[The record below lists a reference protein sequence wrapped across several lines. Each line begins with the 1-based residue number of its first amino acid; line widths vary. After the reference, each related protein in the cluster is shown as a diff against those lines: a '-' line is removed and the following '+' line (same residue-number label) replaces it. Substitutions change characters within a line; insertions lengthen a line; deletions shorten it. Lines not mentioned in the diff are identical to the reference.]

1 MSNVEAPEATT
12 YHMTVNGRA
21 LAAAATHGVINPA
34 TEEVFAQAPIATRE
48 QLDLAVAAARAA
60 QPAWAA
66 RPWAERQAAL
76 GALAKLYMDNQE
88 ELAQL
93 LTREQGR
100 PLPKARLE
108 IAGAARWYAEFAKMT
123 IPPHVLQDTPNAL
136 VEVHRVPI
144 GVVGAIVPWNFPI
157 VLAAWKIAPALL
169 NGNTMVLKPSPFTPL
184 TTLRLGE
191 LMRPLLPPGVLNII
205 NGDDAL
211 GPWITEHPGIDKV
224 SFTGSTAT
232 GRRVMQSA
240 SVNLKRLTLE
250 LGGNDAAIVMPDVD
264 VEAVAQEVFVG
275 AFNNSGQICIAAKRL
290 FVHEAIYDRFAAA
303 FVALA
308 KAARMGP
315 GDQEG
320 IDYGPIQNRP
330 QYDRMVHMLDDC
342 KRNGY
347 KLLVGGELP
356 KGPGLFFP
364 LTLVDNPPADALML
378 QEEPFGPLRALMR
391 FKDVDEVVARA
402 NASEH
407 GLAGSVWCK
416 DEKLA
421 LSIAARLQTG
431 TVWINEI
438 QTASP
443 HKPMGGHKQSGI
455 GVENGQEG
463 LLEYTLPQTISMKRL
478 A

>member
-1 MSNVEAPEATT
+1 MASANAEGAIS

-21 LAAAATHGVINPA
+21 LPAAATLGVVNPA
-34 TEEVFAQAPIATRE
+34 TEEVFARAPVATRE
-48 QLDLAVAAARAA
+48 QLDEAVAAARAA
-60 QPAWAA
+60 QPGWAA
-66 RPWAERQAAL
+66 RPWLERQAAL
-76 GALAKLYMDNQE
+76 GALAKLHMEHQE
-88 ELAQL
+88 QLAQL

-100 PLPKARLE
+100 PLPRARSE
-108 IAGAARWYAEFAKMT
+108 IAAAAYWYAEYAKMA
-123 IPPHVLQDTPNAL
+123 IAPDVLQDTPNTL
-136 VEVHRVPI
+136 VEVRRVPI

-169 NGNTMVLKPSPFTPL
+169 AGNTVVLKPSPFTPL
-184 TTLRLGE
+184 TTLLLGE

-205 NGDDAL
+205 SGDDDL
-211 GPWITEHPGIDKV
+211 GPWITAHEGIDKV

-240 SVNLKRLTLE
+240 SGNLKRLTLE

-264 VEAVAQEVFVG
+264 VEAVAKEVFHG

-290 FVHEAIYDRFAAA
+290 FVHEAVYDRFVAA

-308 KAARMGP
+308 KATRVGP
-315 GDQEG
+315 GDQDG
-320 IDYGPIQNRP
+320 VDLGPVQNRP
-330 QYDRMVHMLDDC
+330 QYERLVQMLDDC

-347 KLLVGGELP
+347 KLLTGGELA

-364 LTLVDNPPADALML
+364 VTLVDNPPDDALVVKA
-378 QEEPFGPLRALMR
+378 EPFGPLRALMR

-402 NASEH
+402 NASEY

-443 HKPMGGHKQSGI
+443 YKPMGGHKQSGI
-455 GVENGQEG
+455 GVENGLEG
-463 LLEYTLPQTISMKRL
+463 LLEYTLTQTVSMKR
-478 A
+478 AA